1 MAPSE
6 PIFQSSAV
14 AGAFEGGLVLVVRVE
29 GHAVLLSGVAAGR
42 PDPAVAA
49 VAGALE
55 LPVDAVALEGAGIAV
70 LVVAL
75 DAARALLELLAVH
88 AEGLDADVDERL
100 GHDVHVPALDADG
113 DRGTSVHGVD
123 GVEYGELHSVVHEF
137 ALELLDVLAIVGDR
151 PGEYHGLAVLV
162 RVLGAHGLG
171 GDDALLAVAVD
182 HVRGPVREG
191 AGESRRYAVVPVAGR
206 AGSPRLGQALEQVL
220 DDF

>member
-1 MAPSE
+1 M
-6 PIFQSSAV
+6 
-14 AGAFEGGLVLVVRVE
+14 
-29 GHAVLLSGVAAGR
+29 
-42 PDPAVAA
+42 
-49 VAGALE
+49 
-55 LPVDAVALEGAGIAV
+55 
-70 LVVAL
+70 
-75 DAARALLELLAVH
+75 
-88 AEGLDADVDERL
+88 
-100 GHDVHVPALDADG
+100 
-113 DRGTSVHGVD
+113 
-123 GVEYGELHSVVHEF
+123 VHEF

-191 AGESRRYAVVPVAGR
+191 EGESRRYAVVPVAGR